1 MSEPRQT
8 PAGLERRQTV
18 SVVDLAGETVMCNED
33 KIMTNGMNP
42 SEMTGPERLAE
53 VSTLLSLA
61 MMRVW
66 MKRRGRVQSSRLQPE
81 SSSHFSSR
89 SSCLDERGF
98 SINPSKTTSIRLDSS
113 RNNGSL

>member
-1 MSEPRQT
+1 MNESGQMSGQT

-18 SVVDLAGETVMCNED
+18 SVVDLAGETVMYNED

-42 SEMTGPERLAE
+42 SDMTGPERLAE

-66 MKRRGRVQSSRLQPE
+66 MKRRGRAQSSRLRPE
-81 SSSHFSSR
+81 SSSHFSD
-89 SSCLDERGF
+89 LDERDF
-98 SINPSKTTSIRLDSS
+98 STNPSKTTSIRLDSS
-113 RNNGSL
+113 